1 MIQHN
6 LTFGLIGGGPTG
18 WNVVTSPLA
27 SSAKNDGGG
36 HPDHGLRRE
45 IADEARGR
53 DHGALPGASLRDHP
67 VLPRRANR
75 YATAATA

>member
-6 LTFGLIGGGPTG
+6 LTFGPIGGGPAR
-18 WNVVTSPLA
+18 WNVVTSPLEG
-27 SSAKNDGGG
+27 SAKNDGGG

-45 IADEARGR
+45 IADDARSR
-53 DHGALPGASLRDHP
+53 YCGALPGAALRDHAGP
-67 VLPRRANR
+67 LRRANR